1 MMNSRSWTPV
11 LAGALY
17 AEALAAVEAIAA
29 DLGALKSLV
38 SPFGPDP
45 EFSLARGTAGQALF
59 FAYLDQAM
67 PGRGY
72 RAAAMD
78 LLAQAVE
85 AAGTHPAGADLFDG
99 LGGVA
104 WTLEHLRDRLFDGEV
119 QLVEPW
125 EDEDRAVEG
134 AGLLQGAAGVAHR
147 LNRRAQA
154 AGEERV
160 ADEAR
165 SWFGRLLAMRRPGEG
180 IGGFQA
186 RVPDGRGGAVWADDP
201 GFLTGSAGIGL
212 ALLAAISPVEPAWDQ
227 LLLGSACRRWM
238 LSLPAHERRRI
249 DSDLVPDPAP

>member
-11 LAGALY
+11 LMGDLY
-17 AEALAAVEAIAA
+17 AEALVAVEAIAA
-29 DLGALKSLV
+29 DLGALRSLV

-78 LLAQAVE
+78 LLEQALE
-85 AAGTHPAGADLFDG
+85 AAAMRPAGTDLFDG

-104 WTLEHLRDRLFDGEV
+104 WTLEHLRDRPFEGEL
-119 QLVEPW
+119 QRVEPW
-125 EDEDRAVEG
+125 EDEAVRAED
-134 AGLLQGAAGVAHR
+134 AGLLRGAAGMAHR

-154 AGEERV
+154 TGEERI
-160 ADEAR
+160 AEEAR

-212 ALLAAISPVEPAWDQ
+212 ALLAAISPVEPAWDP
-227 LLLGSACRRWM
+227 LLLGSA
-238 LSLPAHERRRI
+238 LPTLDAK
-249 DSDLVPDPAP
+249 LANP